1 MIEIL
6 WHGRG
11 GQGAFTAARLLGA
24 AASLDDGRHALAF
37 PSFGPERRGAP
48 MRAFTKLSDEPIG
61 DRSAVAK
68 ADYVIYLDDTL
79 LGEGWE
85 TELKPGGVVLVNSV
99 RMFDDER
106 IAALDADGISAAV
119 LGRPIPNTVFLG
131 ALSALCDRVSV
142 ENVQEAIRQYMPAKL
157 HAKNIAIVDAAREAM
172 GEVQT
177 EREVEG
183 AHAAPA
189 ESAPSLTA
197 CGGSAQDDVVVS
209 PRPASRIP
217 ALRSADLDPADFAHS
232 TCFDA
237 GYLTV
242 KNAGWRNLRPVIDAA
257 SCTGCLQ
264 CYLHCPDGTVYKVP
278 SACRPTERADAAEA
292 SGTESCGSK
301 SSSRPEGRHVGLSP
315 QSSAPEASSLTL
327 RTTGDRGFSC
337 GNCSNCAGEFE
348 SMDVTDTALAAMRCV
363 QELRG
368 RFGKGMVV
376 DVLRGSQNAK
386 LLDMHLDE
394 AACYDTVN
402 APAAQVK
409 EVIELLAAGGYLLIT
424 EGTYPVVGLGPR
436 AREAAEEGFSLS
448 MKRVLRKPERT
459 RSAAGGS
466 HVFGSSG
473 APANDADPELFE
485 RLRTLRKRL
494 ADEAGKPP
502 YIVFS
507 DAALRDMCA
516 KRPATDEEF
525 LEVSGVGATKL
536 ARYGEAFLSEIAEFE
551 QGLANGR

>member
-85 TELKPGGVVLVNSV
+85 NELKPGGVALVNSV
-99 RMFDDER
+99 RVFDDRR
-106 IAALDADGISAAV
+106 IVALDADGISAAV

-172 GEVQT
+172 GEVQA

-183 AHAAPA
+183 SHAAPA

-217 ALRSADLDPADFAHS
+217 TLRSADLDPSDFAHS
-232 TCFDA
+232 TCFEA

-264 CYLHCPDGTVYKVP
+264 CYLHSRTEVRFA
-278 SACRPTERADAAEA
+278 SAIPTISDTGETLADLLGEPARTSMQPTAPVAIDYDFCKGCGICAKACKFNSITMILESEADA
-292 SGTESCGSK
+292 
-301 SSSRPEGRHVGLSP
+301 R
-315 QSSAPEASSLTL
+315 
-327 RTTGDRGFSC
+327 
-337 GNCSNCAGEFE
+337 
-348 SMDVTDTALAAMRCV
+348 
-363 QELRG
+363 
-368 RFGKGMVV
+368 
-376 DVLRGSQNAK
+376 
-386 LLDMHLDE
+386 
-394 AACYDTVN
+394 
-402 APAAQVK
+402 
-409 EVIELLAAGGYLLIT
+409 
-424 EGTYPVVGLGPR
+424 
-436 AREAAEEGFSLS
+436 
-448 MKRVLRKPERT
+448 
-459 RSAAGGS
+459 
-466 HVFGSSG
+466 
-473 APANDADPELFE
+473 
-485 RLRTLRKRL
+485 
-494 ADEAGKPP
+494 
-502 YIVFS
+502 
-507 DAALRDMCA
+507 
-516 KRPATDEEF
+516 
-525 LEVSGVGATKL
+525 
-536 ARYGEAFLSEIAEFE
+536 
-551 QGLANGR
+551 

>member
-172 GEVQT
+172 GEAQEPREEAPGHP
-177 EREVEG
+177 ERAQHEDEG
-183 AHAAPA
+183 SRATPA

-217 ALRSADLDPADFAHS
+217 ALRSANLDPADFAHS

-242 KNAGWRNLRPVIDAA
+242 KNAGWRNMRPVIDAA

-264 CYLHCPDGTVYKVP
+264 CYLYCPDGTVYKVP
-278 SACRPTERADAAEA
+278 SACQPTEAADAAA
-292 SGTESCGSK
+292 SPGTRSRGDAEGSRTEVSPEGTSCGA
-301 SSSRPEGRHVGLSP
+301 RFA
-315 QSSAPEASSLTL
+315 SAIPTISD
-327 RTTGDRGFSC
+327 TG
-337 GNCSNCAGEFE
+337 E
-348 SMDVTDTALAAMRCV
+348 T
-363 QELRG
+363 
-368 RFGKGMVV
+368 
-376 DVLRGSQNAK
+376 
-386 LLDMHLDE
+386 
-394 AACYDTVN
+394 
-402 APAAQVK
+402 
-409 EVIELLAAGGYLLIT
+409 
-424 EGTYPVVGLGPR
+424 
-436 AREAAEEGFSLS
+436 
-448 MKRVLRKPERT
+448 
-459 RSAAGGS
+459 
-466 HVFGSSG
+466 
-473 APANDADPELFE
+473 
-485 RLRTLRKRL
+485 L
-494 ADEAGKPP
+494 ADSLGE
-502 YIVFS
+502 
-507 DAALRDMCA
+507 
-516 KRPATDEEF
+516 PAC
-525 LEVSGVGATKL
+525 
-536 ARYGEAFLSEIAEFE
+536 
-551 QGLANGR
+551 

>member
-172 GEVQT
+172 GEAQEPREEAPGHP
-177 EREVEG
+177 ERAQHEDEG
-183 AHAAPA
+183 SRATPA

-217 ALRSADLDPADFAHS
+217 ALRSANLDPADFAHS

-242 KNAGWRNLRPVIDAA
+242 KNAGWRNMRPVIDAA
-257 SCTGCLQ
+257 SCTGCLRG
-264 CYLHCPDGTVYKVP
+264 YLYCHDGTVYKVP
-278 SACRPTERADAAEA
+278 SACQPTEAADAAA
-292 SGTESCGSK
+292 SPGTRSRGDAEGSRTEVSPEGTSCGA
-301 SSSRPEGRHVGLSP
+301 RFA
-315 QSSAPEASSLTL
+315 SAIPTISD
-327 RTTGDRGFSC
+327 TG
-337 GNCSNCAGEFE
+337 E
-348 SMDVTDTALAAMRCV
+348 T
-363 QELRG
+363 
-368 RFGKGMVV
+368 
-376 DVLRGSQNAK
+376 
-386 LLDMHLDE
+386 
-394 AACYDTVN
+394 
-402 APAAQVK
+402 
-409 EVIELLAAGGYLLIT
+409 
-424 EGTYPVVGLGPR
+424 
-436 AREAAEEGFSLS
+436 
-448 MKRVLRKPERT
+448 
-459 RSAAGGS
+459 
-466 HVFGSSG
+466 
-473 APANDADPELFE
+473 
-485 RLRTLRKRL
+485 L
-494 ADEAGKPP
+494 ADSLGEPACASMQPTAPVAIDLDFCKGCG
-502 YIVFS
+502 I
-507 DAALRDMCA
+507 CA
-516 KRPATDEEF
+516 KACKFNSITMI
-525 LEVSGVGATKL
+525 LESEAD
-536 ARYGEAFLSEIAEFE
+536 AR
-551 QGLANGR
+551 

>member
-278 SACRPTERADAAEA
+278 SACRPTEPADAAASPGTPPRGEA
-292 SGTESCGSK
+292 EDSRTEVRHALPTMRGTGETLADLGGPAGRDGSDF
-301 SSSRPEGRHVGLSP
+301 
-315 QSSAPEASSLTL
+315 A
-327 RTTGDRGFSC
+327 
-337 GNCSNCAGEFE
+337 
-348 SMDVTDTALAAMRCV
+348 
-363 QELRG
+363 
-368 RFGKGMVV
+368 
-376 DVLRGSQNAK
+376 VLRAS
-386 LLDMHLDE
+386 HLE
-394 AACYDTVN
+394 
-402 APAAQVK
+402 
-409 EVIELLAAGGYLLIT
+409 
-424 EGTYPVVGLGPR
+424 
-436 AREAAEEGFSLS
+436 
-448 MKRVLRKPERT
+448 
-459 RSAAGGS
+459 
-466 HVFGSSG
+466 
-473 APANDADPELFE
+473 DAL
-485 RLRTLRKRL
+485 
-494 ADEAGKPP
+494 
-502 YIVFS
+502 
-507 DAALRDMCA
+507 DAALAIAGAGDVVLLSPACA
-516 KRPATDEEF
+516 SFDEFGSYEERGRAF
-525 LEVSGVGATKL
+525 RALVAERS
-536 ARYGEAFLSEIAEFE
+536 ARVEA
-551 QGLANGR
+551 

>member
-172 GEVQT
+172 GEVQEPREEAPGHP
-177 EREVEG
+177 ER
-183 AHAAPA
+183 AQHRRRRLPRTPA

-242 KNAGWRNLRPVIDAA
+242 KNAGWRNMRPVIDAA
-257 SCTGCLQ
+257 SCTRMPPVLPLLSRRHRVQGSVGL
-264 CYLHCPDGTVYKVP
+264 PADGTGRRCGFP
-278 SACRPTERADAAEA
+278 RHSISRRCRRLACRSIP
-292 SGTESCGSK
+292 
-301 SSSRPEGRHVGLSP
+301 
-315 QSSAPEASSLTL
+315 
-327 RTTGDRGFSC
+327 
-337 GNCSNCAGEFE
+337 
-348 SMDVTDTALAAMRCV
+348 
-363 QELRG
+363 
-368 RFGKGMVV
+368 
-376 DVLRGSQNAK
+376 
-386 LLDMHLDE
+386 
-394 AACYDTVN
+394 
-402 APAAQVK
+402 
-409 EVIELLAAGGYLLIT
+409 
-424 EGTYPVVGLGPR
+424 
-436 AREAAEEGFSLS
+436 
-448 MKRVLRKPERT
+448 
-459 RSAAGGS
+459 
-466 HVFGSSG
+466 
-473 APANDADPELFE
+473 
-485 RLRTLRKRL
+485 
-494 ADEAGKPP
+494 
-502 YIVFS
+502 
-507 DAALRDMCA
+507 
-516 KRPATDEEF
+516 
-525 LEVSGVGATKL
+525 
-536 ARYGEAFLSEIAEFE
+536 
-551 QGLANGR
+551 